1 MSELHIFGR
10 ASASVLTCAQLESCH
25 FVNGNAGKRTS
36 LEGVS
41 VVELRSSVE
50 YRSGVVVA
58 VVRVRVGNRHQVD
71 RSPPCVCGCAKSKTR
86 ESANADTNRRTRR
99 ASCYIT

>member
-1 MSELHIFGR
+1 M
-10 ASASVLTCAQLESCH
+10 
-25 FVNGNAGKRTS
+25 NGNAGKRTS

-41 VVELRSSVE
+41 VVELRPSIE
-50 YRSGVVVA
+50 DRGGVVVA
-58 VVRVRVGNRHQVD
+58 VVRIRIWNRHQVD